1 MTMLRKNFITVSI
14 KKKYRKDLETNVEIL
29 MKKYEKT
36 EIRNYAKNGNN
47 NMTELEK
54 ERIKVCIKI
63 FIIKKHTYII
73 DISYIL
79 ELMLKN

>member
-1 MTMLRKNFITVSI
+1 
-14 KKKYRKDLETNVEIL
+14 